1 MHDFL
6 IIGMGV
12 AGTSLAKTL
21 IDAGAD
27 VMVVNHEDA
36 SSSSN
41 VAAGLLNPIT
51 GRKFSLTWEAVKVF
65 STLETFYGKIQ
76 TDHNSTFFHSMPIY
90 RICASMRELNDWSAK
105 AAEPDYSDFVM
116 DGFEPDPAII
126 DARWGTIGT
135 SKGGYVNIPVYL
147 ELVKKELGERY
158 MAVDS
163 LLKEDEIEVNR
174 SFVEWNGL
182 RAKHLILCEGYLAYK
197 EKFFGHLPFTPMK
210 GEILELDIPGLYR
223 DRILIRSGFIV
234 PFGEEMFLGGATY
247 DWRNINANPTREAR
261 EQILE
266 RLSGYIKT
274 PIKVIG
280 HRAAIRPAVKDRKP
294 VIGTHHKYG
303 NVHLFNG
310 MGSKGT
316 SLSPFLA
323 DKMVAFL
330 LYGGKLPEEADLN
343 RFAVGKSTT

>member
-1 MHDFL
+1 
-6 IIGMGV
+6 MGV
-12 AGTSLAKTL
+12 AGGSLAKTL
-21 IDAGAD
+21 IDGGAD
-27 VMVVNHEDA
+27 IVVVNHEDT

-51 GRKFSLTWEAVKVF
+51 GRKFSLTWEAVNVF
-65 STLETFYGKIQ
+65 NKLDAFYSKIQ
-76 TDHNSTFFHSMPIY
+76 TDHNTTFFHRMPIY

-105 AAEPDYSDFVM
+105 AGEPDYSDFVAA
-116 DGFEPDPAII
+116 GFEPDPAIL
-126 DARWGTIGT
+126 DAQWGTIGT

-147 ELVKKELGERY
+147 ELIKKELGDRY
-158 MAVDS
+158 IAVDS
-163 LLKEDEIEVNR
+163 LLKTDEIVVNK

-182 RAKHLILCEGYLAYK
+182 RAKQLILCEGYLAYQ

-234 PFGEEMFLGGATY
+234 PFGEDIFLGGATY
-247 DWRNINANPTREAR
+247 DWRNVNANPTSEAR

-266 RLSGYIKT
+266 RLSGYIKL
-274 PIKVIG
+274 PIEVVG
-280 HRAAIRPAVKDRKP
+280 HRAAVRPAIKDRKP
-294 VIGTHHKYG
+294 VIGTHHSYR

-323 DKMVAFL
+323 DKLVGFL
-330 LYGGKLPEEADLN
+330 LGGDKLPEEVDLN
-343 RFAVGKSTT
+343 RFIVGKSTT